1 MQRALISV
9 IVPVYKVEK
18 YIHKC
23 IESIINQTYDN
34 LEIILIDD
42 GSPDNCP
49 KICDEYALR
58 DNRIKV
64 IHQENKGLSSAR
76 NKGIELAKGEYIGF
90 VDSDDFVEP
99 SMFQDLYNAIVKNN
113 ADISICNFYVI
124 NNKSKEKIIKNG
136 LKNKQYYKIE
146 ALREILLD
154 NEIQSYAWNKL
165 YKRELF
171 KNVKYPV
178 GKKYEDIG
186 TTFYLFEK
194 SNRIQYIGKPEYNYL
209 NREDSIVFNYNEQT
223 IIDYIDI
230 IIERYKYVEDKYEV
244 LKKYNYYYLAK
255 TLITAFNDANSL
267 LNINNLLIVKIEEL
281 YRLVKEEFEKYGK
294 ISEDLLNNEQRT
306 RIKQILINE
315 NEIKEL
321 KNKM

>member
-1 MQRALISV
+1 MQGALISI

-23 IESIINQTYDN
+23 IESILNQTYDK

-42 GSPDNCP
+42 GSPDSCP
-49 KICDEYALR
+49 KICDDYALR

-64 IHQENKGLSSAR
+64 IHQKNQGLSSAR

-90 VDSDDFVEP
+90 VDSDDYIEP
-99 SMFQDLYNAIVKNN
+99 SMFQDLYNTIVENN

-124 NNKSKEKIIKNG
+124 NNKSKEKTVKNG
-136 LKNKQYYKIE
+136 LKNKQYNKIE
-146 ALREILLD
+146 ALKEILLD

-171 KNVKYPV
+171 ENVKYPV

-194 SNRIQYIGKPEYNYL
+194 SNRIQYIGKPGYNYL

-230 IIERYKYVEDKYEV
+230 IIERYKYVEKKFEE
-244 LKKYNYYYLAK
+244 LKKYNFYYLAK
-255 TLITAFNDANSL
+255 TLITAYNDVNSL
-267 LNINNLLIVKIEEL
+267 LNINNKLIVKVEEL
-281 YRLVKEEFEKYGK
+281 YKLVKEEFEKYGN
-294 ISEDLLNNEQRT
+294 ISYDLFNYEQRI
-306 RIKQILINE
+306 RIKQILRNE
-315 NEIKEL
+315 EKIKQV
-321 KNKM
+321 

>member
-1 MQRALISV
+1 MQGALISI

-23 IESIINQTYDN
+23 IESILNQTYDK

-42 GSPDNCP
+42 GSPDSCP
-49 KICDEYALR
+49 KICDDYALR

-64 IHQENKGLSSAR
+64 IHQKNQGLSSAR

-90 VDSDDFVEP
+90 VDSDDYIEP
-99 SMFQDLYNAIVKNN
+99 SMFQDLYNTIVENN

-124 NNKSKEKIIKNG
+124 NNKSKEKTVKNG
-136 LKNKQYYKIE
+136 LKNKQYNKIE
-146 ALREILLD
+146 ALKEILLD

-171 KNVKYPV
+171 ENVKYPV

-230 IIERYKYVEDKYEV
+230 IIERYKYVEKKYDA
-244 LKKYNYYYLAK
+244 LKKYNFYYLAK

-267 LNINNLLIVKIEEL
+267 ININNQLILKIEEL
-281 YRLVKEEFEKYGK
+281 YNLVKKEFEKYGEN
-294 ISEDLLNNEQRT
+294 SYNLFNNEQRT
-306 RIKQILINE
+306 RIKTILINE
-315 NEIKEL
+315 EEIK
-321 KNKM
+321 K

>member
-18 YIHKC
+18 CIHKC

-90 VDSDDFVEP
+90 VDSDDYIET
-99 SMFQDLYNAIVKNN
+99 SMFQDLYNAIVENN
-113 ADISICNFYVI
+113 VDISICNFYVI
-124 NNKSKEKIIKNG
+124 NDKTKEKNVKNSCE
-136 LKNKQYYKIE
+136 NKQYNKME
-146 ALREILLD
+146 ALKEILLD
-154 NEIQSYAWNKL
+154 THIQSYAWNKL
-165 YKRELF
+165 YKRNLF
-171 KNVKYPV
+171 EDVKYPV

-186 TTFYLFEK
+186 TTFYLFER
-194 SNRIQYIGKPEYNYL
+194 SNKIQYIGKPEYNYL

-230 IIERYKYVEDKYEV
+230 IIERYKYVEK
-244 LKKYNYYYLAK
+244 
-255 TLITAFNDANSL
+255 
-267 LNINNLLIVKIEEL
+267 NLLS
-281 YRLVKEEFEKYGK
+281 FWSPHG
-294 ISEDLLNNEQRT
+294 
-306 RIKQILINE
+306 
-315 NEIKEL
+315 
-321 KNKM
+321 